1 MPNANSVLSPELRP
15 ISLAVFAMI
24 AVVAFESVSIV
35 AALPAI
41 VADLGDVSLLPWVVT
56 AYLIA
61 AAIAIV
67 AAGPLVDAWGVRRIF
82 RWAVL
87 AFALISGAAAAA
99 PSMIALVGLRV
110 AHGAA
115 GGVVIAVA
123 LAAVS
128 LAYPRRLVGRAF
140 ASNSIVW
147 GVIGIIGPGL
157 TATLLAFGSWR
168 GVFLAAVPVSAFS
181 LILGWK
187 TLPSISEPRPVRLD
201 LTGLVLLAIF
211 SISLVLAV
219 DRLDRWSAGLAVL
232 ALIGAAALIRHMRRT
247 SDPIM
252 RLRHVLAQPYTSL
265 AVGSGLVFG
274 GAVGGY
280 LYVSVFTSAGR
291 LQSPEVATLS
301 VVFLS
306 IGWTIGSNVS
316 SRVLE
321 RFDTALI
328 AAASATVSGTLTGV
342 VAWLVLVRAPL
353 WAIFTA
359 LAFSGLGIGGASN
372 ASLRALRVVT
382 PDSEIG
388 RVISAHE
395 YVRSLGFTLGS
406 AVTGGILLA
415 VVGARVGN
423 LDAVREVLAGGGG
436 EATAATSAA
445 IETGYGV
452 ALVAG
457 AGMYAAAAVTY
468 TILYRWL
475 RSQSSVVPR

>member
-1 MPNANSVLSPELRP
+1 MPKANSVLSPELRP

-35 AALPAI
+35 AAL

-61 AAIAIV
+61 ATIATV
-67 AAGPLVDAWGVRRIF
+67 AAGPLVDARGVQRIF
-82 RWAVL
+82 RWAVV
-87 AFALISGAAAAA
+87 AFALISAAAAVA
-99 PSMIALVGLRV
+99 PSMIALVVLRV
-110 AHGAA
+110 VHGAA

-128 LAYPRRLVGRAF
+128 LAYPRPLVGRAF

-157 TATLLAFGSWR
+157 TAVLLAVGSWR

-187 TLPSISEPRPVRLD
+187 TLPTISEPRPVRLD
-201 LTGLVLLAIF
+201 LTGLMLLTTF

-219 DRLDRWSAGLAVL
+219 DRLDRWSAGLGVL
-232 ALIGAAALIRHMRRT
+232 ALVGAAALIWQMRRA

-252 RLRHVLAQPYTSL
+252 RPRHILAQPYASL
-265 AVGSGLVFG
+265 GVGSGLIFG

-280 LYVSVFTSAGR
+280 LYVSVFVSAGR
-291 LQSPEVATLS
+291 LQSPEVAALS
-301 VVFLS
+301 IVFLS

-328 AAASATVSGTLTGV
+328 AAASAGVSGTLTGV

-359 LAFSGLGIGGASN
+359 LAFSGLGIGGATN
-372 ASLRALRVVT
+372 ASLRALRAAT

-406 AVTGGILLA
+406 AVTGAILLA

-423 LDAVREVLAGGGG
+423 LDAVREVLAGGVG

-445 IETGYGV
+445 IEAGYGV